1 MLIRQLVPLVDL
13 YKAFLQFGKSNN
25 KNLLIWYLILYRIKS
40 LSEEIIEFLRQAQRS
55 VFELRKSDAFWS
67 AFQAFVETAFSQTLL
82 SDATFEEVLLEIAKI
97 IFEEA
102 NLVHGMAYVVV
113 NQVTFK
119 EID

>member
-1 MLIRQLVPLVDL
+1 
-13 YKAFLQFGKSNN
+13 
-25 KNLLIWYLILYRIKS
+25 
-40 LSEEIIEFLRQAQRS
+40 LSEEIIDFLRQAQRS

-67 AFQAFVETAFSQTLL
+67 AFQAFVEMAFSRTLL
-82 SDATFEEVLLEIAKI
+82 GDATFENVLLEIAKI